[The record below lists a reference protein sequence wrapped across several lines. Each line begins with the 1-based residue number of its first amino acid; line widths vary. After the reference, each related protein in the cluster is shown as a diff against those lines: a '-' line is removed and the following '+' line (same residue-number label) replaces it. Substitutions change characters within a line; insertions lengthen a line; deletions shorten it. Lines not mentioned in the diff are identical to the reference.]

1 MTKIPDIAFIGAGN
15 MGTAMLRGLIASG
28 SIPAAQVHACDL
40 NAERLQAQAASL
52 GFKAEP
58 DAVAAVQSAKVIV
71 LATKPQG
78 FAELLPTLTPYV
90 KSDQLV
96 VSIAAGKTLGML
108 QQHFPA
114 VPVIRVMPNTPGLI
128 GEGVSAY
135 CIGSEASTEH
145 ALIVEAVLKP
155 LGRVLRV
162 EEKSMDAVT
171 ALSGSGPAYIFLF
184 MEALQAAGQ
193 ALGLSEQDSFGLAA
207 ETIRGAAG
215 MIIQKEFSPAVLREK
230 VTSPGGT
237 TAAAIKVFEE
247 GGLRELTLKAMTAAR
262 DRSIELGK

>member
-1 MTKIPDIAFIGAGN
+1 LTKTPNIAFIGAGN
-15 MGTAMLRGLIASG
+15 MGFAMLRGLIASG
-28 SIPAAQVHACDL
+28 AMPAAKLHACDL
-40 NAERLQAQAASL
+40 NMERLQGQAATL

-58 DAVAAVQSAKVIV
+58 DALSAVQSSQVIV

-78 FAELLPTLTPYV
+78 FAELLPQLAPHI

-96 VSIAAGKTLGML
+96 VSIAAGQTLGIL
-108 QQHFPA
+108 QGYFPA

-135 CIGSEASTEH
+135 CMGTEADTEH
-145 ALIVEAVLKP
+145 ALVVEALLKP

-162 EEKSMDAVT
+162 DEKNMDAVT